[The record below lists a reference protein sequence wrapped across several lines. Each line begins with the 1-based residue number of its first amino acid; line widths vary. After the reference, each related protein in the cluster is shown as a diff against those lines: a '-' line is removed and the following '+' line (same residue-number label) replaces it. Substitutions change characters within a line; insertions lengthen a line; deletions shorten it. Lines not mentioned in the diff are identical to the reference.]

1 MCMSLRS
8 ACRSIIREVQWSLRW
23 MVLHCPKATQDRE
36 TATFFGLDDEP
47 VR

>member
-1 MCMSLRS
+1 
-8 ACRSIIREVQWSLRW
+8 